1 MVRAGGRRRQLTDG
15 AVSGIAPS
23 EASGALLMINMYDC
37 RNGVLVRKA
46 EATVPGPET
55 VWIDLVNPTA
65 GDEALIERALGLDV
79 PTRDEVREIE
89 ASSRFYEED
98 GGTFMTTTIIHFP
111 DNTTPAASSVT
122 FILKENRLVTVRYVE
137 PNAFPLFIARGEKGA
152 VASTSGAAVM
162 IGLLETIVMRLADV
176 IERIQDDVDK
186 LTQNVFNLKTA
197 RRDSSR
203 RLDVL
208 LKQTGK
214 EGDLVSRVLESSS
227 SLDRT
232 LHYFREAARERG
244 IDPRVVQRID
254 VAQRDILSLM
264 EHTRFLT
271 NRIGFLLE
279 ATLGMI
285 STEQNQII
293 KLFSVMAVML
303 MPPTLV
309 ASIYGMNFE
318 VMPELKWEYGYP
330 LALLAMVLAAVIPY
344 IYFRR
349 KGWL

>member
-1 MVRAGGRRRQLTDG
+1 MMNVYDYAN
-15 AVSGIAPS
+15 
-23 EASGALLMINMYDC
+23 GAL
-37 RNGVLVRKA
+37 KQ
-46 EATVPGPET
+46 VPEGGALGPDV
-55 VWIDLVNPTA
+55 VWIDLLHPTPEE
-65 GDEALIERALGLDV
+65 EAVVEKALGIDV
-79 PTRDEVREIE
+79 PTRAEVREIE

-98 GGTFMTTTIIHFP
+98 GATFMTAFIVHNIEDPVPT
-111 DNTTPAASSVT
+111 SSTVT
-122 FILKENRLVTVRYVE
+122 FILKDNKLVTVRYVE
-137 PNAFPLFIARGEKGA
+137 PKSFKMLVARAERGTVACNSGGA
-152 VASTSGAAVM
+152 LM
-162 IGLLETIVMRLADV
+162 MGLLETFIQRTADL
-176 IERIQDDVDK
+176 IERIQDEVDK
-186 LTQNVFNLKTA
+186 LTHNVFNLKSA
-197 RRDSSR
+197 RRDASR

-208 LKQTGK
+208 LRQTGK
-214 EGDLVSRVLESSS
+214 EGDLVSRVLESST

-232 LHYFREAARERG
+232 LHFFRDTARERQ
-244 IDPRVVQRID
+244 IDARVMQRID

-309 ASIYGMNFE
+309 ASIYGMNFRH
-318 VMPELKWEYGYP
+318 MPELEWTWGYP
-330 LALLAMVLAAVIPY
+330 MALVLMVLAAVIPY
-344 IYFRR
+344 VYFRR

>member
-1 MVRAGGRRRQLTDG
+1 
-15 AVSGIAPS
+15 
-23 EASGALLMINMYDC
+23 MITVYDY
-37 RNGVLVRKA
+37 RNGQLVKQSEGFSIGA
-46 EATVPGPET
+46 DT
-55 VWIDLVNPTA
+55 VWIDLVNPTPE
-65 GDEALIERALGLDV
+65 DEAAIERALGIDV
-79 PTRDEVREIE
+79 PTRDEAREIE
-89 ASSRFYEED
+89 ASSRFYDED
-98 GGTFMTTTIIHFP
+98 GATFMTTFIVHTP
-111 DNTTPAASSVT
+111 DGGVPATADVT
-122 FILKENRLVTVRYVE
+122 FALKENRLVTVRYVD
-137 PNAFPLFIARGEKGA
+137 PRSFPVFTARAEKGA
-152 VASTSGAAVM
+152 VPCASGAAIL
-162 IGLLETIVMRLADV
+162 IGLLETFINRTADA
-176 IERIQDDVDK
+176 IERVQDSVEK
-186 LTQNVFNLKTA
+186 LTHNVFNLNTA

-214 EGDLVSRVLESSS
+214 EGDLVARVLESST

-232 LHYFREAARERG
+232 LHFFRDAARDRG
-244 IDPRVVQRID
+244 FDAKIIQRID
-254 VAQRDILSLM
+254 VAQRDIHSLM

-271 NRIGFLLE
+271 NRIGFMLE

-318 VMPELKWEYGYP
+318 FMPELKWQYGYP

-344 IYFRR
+344 VYFRR

>member
-1 MVRAGGRRRQLTDG
+1 M
-15 AVSGIAPS
+15 
-23 EASGALLMINMYDC
+23 
-37 RNGVLVRKA
+37 
-46 EATVPGPET
+46 
-55 VWIDLVNPTA
+55 TA
-65 GDEALIERALGLDV
+65 FIV
-79 PTRDEVREIE
+79 
-89 ASSRFYEED
+89 
-98 GGTFMTTTIIHFP
+98 HFP
-111 DNTTPAASSVT
+111 DTTTPATATVT
-122 FILKENRLVTVRYVE
+122 FALKDNRLVTVRYVE
-137 PNAFPLFIARGEKGA
+137 PRAFPIFIARAEKGS
-152 VASTSGAAVM
+152 VACTSGGALM
-162 IGLLETIVMRLADV
+162 IGLIETLIMRTADV

-186 LTQNVFNLKTA
+186 LTHNVFNLKTA

-214 EGDLVSRVLESSS
+214 EGDLVSRVLESAT

-232 LHYFREAARERG
+232 LHFFRDTARERG
-244 IDPRVVQRID
+244 LDPRVLSRID
-254 VAQRDILSLM
+254 VAQRDIQSLM

-309 ASIYGMNFE
+309 ASIYGMNFRH
-318 VMPELKWEYGYP
+318 MPELEWAYGYP
-330 LALLAMVLAAVIPY
+330 LAIGAMVLAAVIPY
-344 IYFRR
+344 VYFRR

>member
-1 MVRAGGRRRQLTDG
+1 
-15 AVSGIAPS
+15 
-23 EASGALLMINMYDC
+23 
-37 RNGVLVRKA
+37 
-46 EATVPGPET
+46 PE
-55 VWIDLVNPTA
+55 
-65 GDEALIERALGLDV
+65 DEAVIEKVLDLDV

-89 ASSRFYEED
+89 ASSRFYEEN
-98 GGTFMTTTIIHFP
+98 GGTFMTTFIVYFP
-111 DNTTPAASSVT
+111 DMTTPTTATVT
-122 FILKENRLVTVRYVE
+122 FILKDNRLVTVRYAE
-137 PNAFPLFIARGEKGA
+137 PRAFPAFAARAEKGS
-152 VASTSGAAVM
+152 VACTSGAAIM
-162 IGLLETIVMRLADV
+162 AGLIETIIMRTADV

-186 LTQNVFNLKTA
+186 LTTSVFNLKTV

-208 LKQTGK
+208 LRQTGK
-214 EGDLVSRVLESSS
+214 EGDLVSRVLESTT

-232 LHYFREAARERG
+232 LHFFRDAAIERG
-244 IDPRVVQRID
+244 FDQRILQRID
-254 VAQRDILSLM
+254 IAQRDIHSLM

-271 NRIGFLLE
+271 TRISFLLE

-318 VMPELKWEYGYP
+318 NMPELKWEYGYP

-344 IYFRR
+344 VYFRR

>member
-1 MVRAGGRRRQLTDG
+1 MINIYDCK
-15 AVSGIAPS
+15 
-23 EASGALLMINMYDC
+23 SGALM
-37 RNGVLVRKA
+37 RQS
-46 EATVPGPET
+46 EPATIGADT
-55 VWIDLVNPTA
+55 VWIDLINPA
-65 GDEALIERALGLDV
+65 PEDEALVETALGIDV
-79 PTRDEVREIE
+79 PTKDEVREIE

-98 GGTFMTTTIIHFP
+98 GATFMTTFIVHFP
-111 DNTTPAASSVT
+111 DTTTPATSSVT
-122 FILKENRLVTVRYVE
+122 FVLKENRLVTVRYVE
-137 PNAFPLFIARGEKGA
+137 PKAFPLFVSRAEKGA
-152 VASTSGAAVM
+152 AACTSGGALM
-162 IGLLETIVMRLADV
+162 IGLIETIVMRLADV
-176 IERIQDDVDK
+176 IERVQDDVDK
-186 LTQNVFNLKTA
+186 LTHNVFNLKTA

-214 EGDLVSRVLESSS
+214 EGDLTSRVLESAT

-232 LHYFREAARERG
+232 LHFFRDAAREQG
-244 IDPRVVQRID
+244 FDPRVLQRID

-309 ASIYGMNFE
+309 ASIYGMNFKF
-318 VMPELKWEYGYP
+318 MPELEWEYGYP

-344 IYFRR
+344 LYFRR